1 MSFEYVKNKCIS
13 EQTYTKNI
21 LNKTFFSDK
30 ELNMNFNIYTLQD
43 HTRIKFYISNKCLNS
58 YNAVICNN
66 LLWIIGLL

>member
-30 ELNMNFNIYTLQD
+30 TAESEF
-43 HTRIKFYISNKCLNS
+43 
-58 YNAVICNN
+58 
-66 LLWIIGLL
+66 